1 MFNSLFKRP
10 AAGFE
15 TVNPRQILDWQ
26 GNKDVVFVDVRN
38 PGEIAASGTVKGAVR
53 IPLPAIDNFAKPD
66 GSGKLPAADSGKA
79 IVVFCAS
86 GMRSQSAIR
95 SPRCSSKSRVFPTPR
110 TWQQR
115 MTALRLGS
123 EAPQA

>member
-38 PGEIAASGTVKGAVR
+38 PGEIAASGTV
-53 IPLPAIDNFAKPD
+53 
-66 GSGKLPAADSGKA
+66 
-79 IVVFCAS
+79 
-86 GMRSQSAIR
+86 
-95 SPRCSSKSRVFPTPR
+95 
-110 TWQQR
+110 
-115 MTALRLGS
+115 
-123 EAPQA
+123 

>member
-10 AAGFE
+10 AASFE
-15 TVNPRQILDWQ
+15 NVNPRQILDWV
-26 GNKDVVFVDVRN
+26 GSKDVVFVDVRN

-66 GSGKLPAADSGKA
+66 GSGKLPAADTGKA

-86 GMRSQSAIR
+86 GMRSQSAAA
-95 SPRCSSKSRVFPTPR
+95 KL
-110 TWQQR
+110 
-115 MTALRLGS
+115 ADLGY
-123 EAPQA
+123 PKVYNMGGFGGWVQAGGAVER